1 MFISGIGF
9 ISGEGIGLQ
18 ALRQT
23 CASPVPALEISD
35 EIIKSYK
42 FPRDLRR
49 ADRFSRMCMIA
60 GNEALRD
67 SGMETDNCGIIVA
80 TALGPH
86 ETTFSFLG
94 DLIDYS
100 GTEVSPTKFSHSV
113 HNAAASYTSIFCGI
127 DAFSLTVVGF
137 DNPWAKG
144 LLAAEIMLAQEQ
156 ADKVLLIGADEKK
169 LLAELLGKLDSP
181 PGFPRDSIECAVGML
196 LSAAETPES
205 YCRVSALEEKD
216 ALIFSGK
223 TGTVKKLP
231 VSYSGNVFFGSA
243 LDCAVLAVQKRLWK
257 N

>member
-1 MFISGIGF
+1 MMFISGIGF

-23 CASPVPALEISD
+23 CASSSPAPEIDD

-49 ADRFSRMCMIA
+49 ADRFSRLCMIA
-60 GNEALRD
+60 GNEALKGSD
-67 SGMETDNCGIIVA
+67 METDNCGIIVV

-100 GTEVSPTKFSHSV
+100 GAEVSPTKFSHSV
-113 HNAAASYTSIFCGI
+113 HNAAAAYTSIFCGI

-137 DNPWAKG
+137 DNSWAKG
-144 LLAAEIMLAQEQ
+144 LLAAEIMLEQQQ

-169 LLAELLGKLDSP
+169 TAG
-181 PGFPRDSIECAVGML
+181 G
-196 LSAAETPES
+196 TP
-205 YCRVSALEEKD
+205 
-216 ALIFSGK
+216 GK
-223 TGTVKKLP
+223 T
-231 VSYSGNVFFGSA
+231 
-243 LDCAVLAVQKRLWK
+243 R
-257 N
+257 